1 MSEMAKPD
9 YVLFDRETTA
19 IVFGNQQAAVQ
30 RMLHFDYLA
39 GRESPS
45 VAAIVNPSGGRKGLM
60 KVFYGREEILLPMYN
75 KLGAAVKNHPDA
87 DVVINFASFR
97 SAYKVSVEALKY
109 PTIKTL
115 VIIAEGIPERQT
127 RELIALRKKLG
138 KWIIGPAT
146 VGGFVAG
153 CFKVG
158 NAGGALSNLMM
169 SKLYRSGSVGFVSK
183 SGGMLNEMANM
194 ISRNSDGVYEGIAIG
209 GDRYPCSTLVE
220 HLLRYESNPDIK
232 MMVVLGE
239 VGGKDEYEIADA
251 IMAGS
256 IKKPVIA
263 WVTGT
268 CAKVFP
274 SEVQFGHAGAMARG
288 EAETADA
295 KNAALRDA
303 GAYVPGSYDD
313 LDELIRGVY
322 DDLKADGTITEKE
335 EVMPREIPVDY
346 DPRTMRKSTNIIS
359 TISDDRGDE
368 LLYAGIPLS
377 DVIREGYGVGDVIS
391 LLWFK
396 KRLPK
401 YVTEF
406 LELVLRVT
414 ADHGPCVSGA
424 HNTIVA
430 ARAGKDLMASVASGV
445 LTIGPRFGGA
455 IDGAAMYFKGALD
468 RGLTPRQFVDE
479 MKAKNINIPGIGH
492 RVKSVHN
499 PDMRV
504 SLLEEWAFANLP
516 EHKLLDFALEVEKIT
531 TAKRTNLILN
541 VDGCVG
547 ILFVD
552 LLHSTGLYT
561 EDEIDEIINIGTLN
575 GIFVLGRTIGMIGHY
590 LDQRRLHSGLYRHP
604 WDDVLYM
611 LPSETEVLEPS
622 KPQKKKQSRKR
633 KVESKR

>member
-1 MSEMAKPD
+1 MAKPD
-9 YVLFDRETTA
+9 YVLFDRNTTS
-19 IVFGNQQAAVQ
+19 IIFGNQQAAVQ
-30 RMLHFDYLA
+30 RMLHFGYLA
-39 GRESPS
+39 GRDKPS

-60 KVFYGREEILLPMYN
+60 KVFYGRDEILLPMYN
-75 KLGAAVKNHPDA
+75 KLSTAVKNHPDA

-97 SAYKVSVEALKY
+97 SAYKVSVEALNY
-109 PTIKTL
+109 PTIKTV

-153 CFKVG
+153 GFKVG
-158 NAGGALSNLMM
+158 NAGGALSNLLM
-169 SKLYRSGSVGFVSK
+169 SKLYRRGSVGFVSK

-194 ISRNSDGVYEGIAIG
+194 ISLNSDGVYEGMAIG
-209 GDRYPCSTLVE
+209 GDKYPGSTLLE
-220 HLLRYESNPDIK
+220 HLQRYEANPDIK

-239 VGGKDEYEIADA
+239 IGGDDEYEIVDA
-251 IMAGS
+251 LKDGR

-288 EAETADA
+288 ETETADA

-313 LDELIRGVY
+313 LDELIREVY
-322 DDLKADGTITEKE
+322 EDLKANGIIAEKDE
-335 EVMPREIPVDY
+335 EAPREVPMDY
-346 DPRTMRKSTNIIS
+346 DPGTMRKSSNIIS

-368 LLYAGIPLS
+368 LLYAGIPIS
-377 DVIREGYGVGDVIS
+377 DVIRDGYSVGDVIS

-406 LELVLRVT
+406 LELALRIT

-424 HNTIVA
+424 HNAIVTSM
-430 ARAGKDLMASVASGV
+430 AGKDLTASVAAGV

-455 IDGAAMYFKGALD
+455 IDDSAKYFKDAQD

-492 RVKSVHN
+492 RIKSVHN

-504 SLLEEWAFANLP
+504 NLLEEWAFANLP
-516 EHKLLDFALEVEKIT
+516 KHKLLDFALEVERIT
-531 TAKRTNLILN
+531 TAKKNNLIFN

-552 LLHSTGLYT
+552 ILHSTGIYT

-590 LDQRRLHSGLYRHP
+590 LDQKRLHSRLYRHP

-611 LPSETEVLEPS
+611 LPSETEALEYAET
-622 KPQKKKQSRKR
+622 KKKR
-633 KVESKR
+633 

>member
-1 MSEMAKPD
+1 MIKPD
-9 YVLFDRETTA
+9 YVLFDKDTTA
-19 IVFGNQQAAVQ
+19 IIFGNQQAAVQ
-30 RMLHFDYLA
+30 RMLHFDYLS
-39 GRESPS
+39 GRDKPS

-60 KVFYGREEILLPMYN
+60 KVFYGKDEILLPTYN
-75 KLGAAVKNHPDA
+75 KLETAVKKHPDA

-97 SAYKVSVEALKY
+97 SAYDVSVEALNY
-109 PTIKTL
+109 PTIKT
-115 VIIAEGIPERQT
+115 VAIIAEGIPERQT
-127 RELIALRKKLG
+127 RQLIALRKKLG

-153 CFKVG
+153 GFKIG
-158 NAGGALSNLMM
+158 NAGGALSNLLM
-169 SKLYRSGSVGFVSK
+169 SKLYRPGSVGFVSK

-194 ISRNSDGVYEGIAIG
+194 IALNSDGVYEGIAIG
-209 GDRYPCSTLVE
+209 GDKYPGSTLVE
-220 HLLRYESNPDIK
+220 HLQRYEANPEIK

-239 VGGKDEYEIADA
+239 VGGDDEYEVVDA
-251 IMAGS
+251 IKDGRL
-256 IKKPVIA
+256 KKPLVA

-295 KNAALRDA
+295 KNAALKED
-303 GAYVPGSYDD
+303 GAYVPDSYNDFD
-313 LDELIRGVY
+313 KLIRKVY
-322 DDLKADGTITEKE
+322 DDLKAKGVIEEKE
-335 EVMPREIPVDY
+335 EATPREIPVDY
-346 DPRTMRKSTNIIS
+346 DPGTMRRTTNIIS

-368 LLYAGIPLS
+368 LLYAGIPIS
-377 DVIREGYGVGDVIS
+377 EVIRDGYSVGDVIS

-406 LELVLRVT
+406 LELALMIT

-424 HNTIVA
+424 HNTIVTA
-430 ARAGKDLMASVASGV
+430 MAGKDITASVAAGV

-455 IDGAAMYFKGALD
+455 IDGAAKYFKDALE

-504 SLLEEWAFANLP
+504 NLLEEWAFANLP
-516 EHKLLDFALEVEKIT
+516 KHKLLDFALEVEKIT
-531 TAKRTNLILN
+531 TAKKNNLIFN
-541 VDGCVG
+541 VDGCIG
-547 ILFVD
+547 IVFVD
-552 LLHSTGLYT
+552 IMHSTGIYT
-561 EDEIDEIINIGTLN
+561 EAEIDEIIDSGTLN
-575 GIFVLGRTIGMIGHY
+575 GLFVLGRTIGMIGHF
-590 LDQRRLHSGLYRHP
+590 LDQKRLHSGLYRHP
-604 WDDVLYM
+604 WDEVLYM
-611 LPSETEVLEPS
+611 LPSETEVLEYFDTG
-622 KPQKKKQSRKR
+622 KKR
-633 KVESKR
+633 

>member
-1 MSEMAKPD
+1 MTKPD
-9 YVLFDRETTA
+9 YVLFDKDTTA
-19 IVFGNQQAAVQ
+19 IIFGNQQAAVQ

-39 GRESPS
+39 GRDKPS

-60 KVFYGREEILLPMYN
+60 KVFYGKDEILLPTYN
-75 KLGAAVKNHPDA
+75 KLRAAVKNHPGA

-97 SAYKVSVEALKY
+97 SAYDVSVEALNY
-109 PTIKTL
+109 PSIKT
-115 VIIAEGIPERQT
+115 VAIIAEGIPERQT
-127 RELIALRKKLG
+127 RQLIALRKKLG

-153 CFKVG
+153 GFKIG
-158 NAGGALSNLMM
+158 NAGGALSNLLM
-169 SKLYRSGSVGFVSK
+169 SKLYRPGSVGFVSK
-183 SGGMLNEMANM
+183 SGGMLNEMAN
-194 ISRNSDGVYEGIAIG
+194 IIALNSDGVYEGIAIG
-209 GDRYPCSTLVE
+209 GDKYPGSTLVE
-220 HLLRYESNPDIK
+220 HLQRYEADPEIK

-239 VGGKDEYEIADA
+239 VGGDDEYEIVDA
-251 IMAGS
+251 IKDGRL
-256 IKKPVIA
+256 KKPIVA

-295 KNAALRDA
+295 KNAALKEA
-303 GAYVPGSYDD
+303 GAYVPDSYNDFD
-313 LDELIRGVY
+313 KLIRRVY
-322 DDLKADGTITEKE
+322 EDLKAKGVIEEKE
-335 EVMPREIPVDY
+335 EVTPREIPVDY
-346 DPRTMRKSTNIIS
+346 DPGTMRRTTNIIS

-368 LLYAGIPLS
+368 LLYAGIPIS
-377 DVIREGYGVGDVIS
+377 EVIRDGYSVGDVIS

-406 LELVLRVT
+406 LELTLMIT

-424 HNTIVA
+424 HNTIVTA
-430 ARAGKDLMASVASGV
+430 MAGKDITASVAAGV

-455 IDGAAMYFKGALD
+455 IDGAAKYFKDALA

-504 SLLEEWAFANLP
+504 NLLEEWAFANLP
-516 EHKLLDFALEVEKIT
+516 KHKLLDFALEVEKIT
-531 TAKRTNLILN
+531 TAKKNNLIFN
-541 VDGCVG
+541 VDGCIGVV
-547 ILFVD
+547 FVD
-552 LLHSTGLYT
+552 IMHSTGIYT
-561 EDEIDEIINIGTLN
+561 EAEIDDIIDSGTLN
-575 GIFVLGRTIGMIGHY
+575 GLFVLGRTIGMIGHY
-590 LDQRRLHSGLYRHP
+590 LDQKRLHSGLYRHP
-604 WDDVLYM
+604 WDEVLYM
-611 LPSETEVLEPS
+611 LPSETEVLEYS
-622 KPQKKKQSRKR
+622 ETGKKR
-633 KVESKR
+633 